1 MSLIHWCFSAIDV
14 VAPVLVCAD
23 RKAVPVA
30 ARTERAVYGPD
41 AIVVMGRLSNAIQ
54 CRYLVYLGDGQF
66 AQRSIGF
73 LCRNTGVG
81 GGSRYVGRRGCACGY
96 RCACA
101 CACTCAGE
109 CSSHG

>member
-1 MSLIHWCFSAIDV
+1 MAGSSLSIITPPLRQGRGSKCLSPLRRLSYMSLVHWCFSAIDV

-54 CRYLVYLGDGQF
+54 CRYLVY
-66 AQRSIGF
+66 
-73 LCRNTGVG
+73 
-81 GGSRYVGRRGCACGY
+81 
-96 RCACA
+96 
-101 CACTCAGE
+101 
-109 CSSHG
+109 